1 MRGRWQSSHINS
13 MRCWLQI
20 SQLWLVEWGF
30 NGLKNSPKGL
40 RDVKER
46 GISARK
52 TVQMWGLIMKK
63 STLQVRKKRGEWPL
77 TVGRAPSSFFSKK
90 EKKTRLLE
98 LANHPGRVPYISEKV
113 PRQGS
118 KNYTIKGYQARKA
131 ALEFHH
137 FFYPF
142 PFYFRV

>member
-1 MRGRWQSSHINS
+1 

-63 STLQVRKKRGEWPL
+63 STLQVRKKGVSDL
-77 TVGRAPSSFFSKK
+77 
-90 EKKTRLLE
+90 
-98 LANHPGRVPYISEKV
+98 
-113 PRQGS
+113 
-118 KNYTIKGYQARKA
+118 
-131 ALEFHH
+131 
-137 FFYPF
+137 
-142 PFYFRV
+142 